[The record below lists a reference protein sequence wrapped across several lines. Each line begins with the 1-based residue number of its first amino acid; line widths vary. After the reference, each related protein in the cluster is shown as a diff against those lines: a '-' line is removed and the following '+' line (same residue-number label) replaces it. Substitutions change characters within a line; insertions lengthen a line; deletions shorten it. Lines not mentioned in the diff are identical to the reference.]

1 MAIVVIEEMLGGLD
15 EVKDAWKRN
24 KFVCSY
30 DFCDRLPHQ
39 NSEGGSLYYGVRITR
54 HRREGRCQ

>member
-1 MAIVVIEEMLGGLD
+1 VATLTPVGIFLPTLD
-15 EVKDAWKRN
+15 ELFGKRN